1 MTSTPGLL
9 ATQEATPLAA
19 SERSL
24 PETIGWVR
32 QEGLAL
38 QLPTDRLAFLVAIK
52 TLSEEEPDLFEAA
65 LHDAFGYVSSA
76 FGQMDETVT
85 ARANNAIN
93 DLIRQQLLARFTT
106 DPVAGESLYRLSRLG
121 VAIVDFF
128 LDQRQVDS
136 IKLSILLEHLAGEL
150 DKARTAALE
159 TNTREQWDAEVLPRL
174 TFSLEETMER
184 IDHTQ
189 RAMDEQQNKVKEEIA
204 ALLTQNWMEA
214 IHSCEKLLRETG
226 QTLRELQDTLDAAGH
241 RLQEGLLNI
250 QEAAQGRDDLFH
262 VEELTQALQGR
273 LDVITSWGQ
282 QCIELWARYDRHVH
296 KFIRTAIDMDKNRA
310 FSQRL
315 RESIRLFEQHNWLL
329 RVAEEPRLLELRDET
344 IAIHDEEVTGEV
356 PTELEFQEVVDISAE
371 LTERIERHLVRY
383 KEAGLPLDLA
393 EVLREYLD
401 DFPAHAHFD
410 VTRLLVEQ
418 AVRLGHSSDPTP
430 HAQPSWKPVNQ
441 HGSKVQ
447 AYVIDQY

>member
-1 MTSTPGLL
+1 MTSTTRLSAEPAYAG
-9 ATQEATPLAA
+9 
-19 SERSL
+19 RSL
-24 PETIGWVR
+24 PDTVGWVR

-52 TLSEEEPDLFEAA
+52 TLAEEESDLGEAA

-76 FGQMDETVT
+76 FGQMDETLSS
-85 ARANNAIN
+85 RANNAIN
-93 DLIRQQLLARFTT
+93 DLIRQQLLSRFTT

-128 LDQRQVDS
+128 LESRQVDS
-136 IKLSILLEHLAGEL
+136 IKLSILLEHLAAEL

-159 TNTREQWDAEVLPRL
+159 TNTREQWEAEVLPRL

-184 IDHTQ
+184 IDLTQ
-189 RAMDEQQNKVKEEIA
+189 RAMDEQQSKVKEEIA
-204 ALLTQNWMEA
+204 ALLTQDWMDA

-262 VEELTQALQGR
+262 VEELTHALQGR

-282 QCIELWARYDRHVH
+282 QCIELWSRYDRHVH

-315 RESIRLFEQHNWLL
+315 RESIRQFEQHNCLL
-329 RVAEEPRLLELRDET
+329 RIAEEPRLLELRDET

-356 PTELEFQEVVDISAE
+356 PAELEFQEVVDISAE
-371 LTERIERHLVRY
+371 LAERIGRHLVRY
-383 KEAGLPLDLA
+383 KASGLPLDLA
-393 EVLREYLD
+393 EVLREYLEE
-401 DFPAHAHFD
+401 FPAHAHFD
-410 VTRLLVEQ
+410 VTRLLVDQ
-418 AVRLGHSSDPTP
+418 AVRLGHSSELTP
-430 HAQPSWKPVNQ
+430 HAQPGWKPVNQ